1 MADIYDEY
9 RDLIT
14 KILSLK
20 HLNPK
25 VLKALKIAK
34 DIKRDKLKRVV
45 LAKEVMA
52 EKRVNKILDVLKGQ
66 WHVIDFLDFITKEM
80 LVNNSQ
86 EFMNKLVQG
95 IKWLLQDMELPYQL
109 MMSGSSHQFY
119 LPVGHRA
126 IREEYEEHGEHE
138 DDV

>member
-1 MADIYDEY
+1 MTDIYDEY

-20 HLNPK
+20 HSNPK
-25 VLKALKIAK
+25 ILKASEIAK

-66 WHVIDFLDFITKEM
+66 WHVIVWDFSLNDE
-80 LVNNSQ
+80 VEQQS
-86 EFMNKLVQG
+86 
-95 IKWLLQDMELPYQL
+95 
-109 MMSGSSHQFY
+109 
-119 LPVGHRA
+119 
-126 IREEYEEHGEHE
+126 YE
-138 DDV
+138 D